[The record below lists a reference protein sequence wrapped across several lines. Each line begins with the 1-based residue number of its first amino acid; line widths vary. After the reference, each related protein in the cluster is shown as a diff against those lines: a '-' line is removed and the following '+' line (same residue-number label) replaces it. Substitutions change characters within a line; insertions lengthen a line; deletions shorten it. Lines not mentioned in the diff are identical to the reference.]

1 MQKQYVKVIIIIATV
16 GLLSGCNNKN
26 NTNEYSNNSIENLDG
41 TSLTFR
47 GLTYNIIQAGG
58 HRWLDRNLGSSSA
71 CSDYKGDPE
80 CWGDLYQ
87 WGRPSDG
94 HQKRN
99 SSTVSEISSNVQP
112 NHNNFILVH
121 IKEKDIVKAAPHI
134 VTANWY
140 TLHDNSLWQENAIG
154 VCPTGWRVPTIHDFE
169 DLNISSPKDAFH
181 KIKLSLS
188 GFRVGHD
195 MNNNGKVR
203 GASYMG
209 FYWTSTIKHDKNAV
223 AAFKIDI
230 GVEPTYHYH
239 AKASGNSVRCMK
251 D

>member
-1 MQKQYVKVIIIIATV
+1 MQKQYIKVIITIATV
-16 GLLSGCNNKN
+16 GLLLGCNNKN
-26 NTNEYSNNSIENLDG
+26 NTNEHSNNSIENLDG

-58 HRWLDRNLGSSSA
+58 HQWLDRNLGSSSA
-71 CSDYKGDPE
+71 CSDYRGDSE

-169 DLNISSPKDAFH
+169 DLNISNAKDAFH
-181 KIKLSLS
+181 KIKLALS
-188 GFRVGHD
+188 GFRVGYD
-195 MNNNGKVR
+195 RNNDEVK

-209 FYWTSTIKHDKNAV
+209 FYWTSTIKEDKYAV
-223 AAFKIDI
+223 ALNLYITRKPFD
-230 GVEPTYHYH
+230 GYSS
-239 AKASGNSVRCMK
+239 KASGYSVRCMK